1 MFGLFKP
8 NGKLGIDIGTA
19 SIKIIELE
27 NKNGHFSLT
36 NYGLFEL
43 KGSTNAAG
51 VAGQNIL
58 RLPDDEIVWGIKEV
72 IKKANI
78 KSVNV
83 IASIPSFSTFSTVIR
98 MPYLSEQDLARAIP
112 FEAKK
117 YIPIPLDEVNM
128 DWSIIEAAQ
137 NKNNPEKPMVDVFLA
152 AVPKVETL
160 RYQRIMQNAG
170 LALKA
175 IELENSA
182 LIRGL
187 IGNDLSPIVVVNIGG
202 RSTSILIVS
211 KGYERIGH
219 NYEIGGFEI
228 TKSIAR
234 SLNISPEKAEELKK
248 KMGLNQNDDN
258 IIQQAMTSLVDMMVF
273 ETNKTIANYEE
284 FSGQKVTKV
293 MLVGGMVNMPNFL
306 NYFKQ
311 KLNREVFA
319 GNPMARVVI
328 PQDLNKIVGEIS
340 STFAVATG
348 LAMRE
353 T

>member
-1 MFGLFKP
+1 MFGLFKA

-19 SIKIIELE
+19 SIKVVELE
-27 NKNGHFSLT
+27 EKSSRFNLI

-58 RLPDDEIVWGIKEV
+58 KLPDDEIVWGLKEV
-72 IKKANI
+72 INKAAI
-78 KSVNV
+78 KSKNV
-83 IASIPSFSTFSTVIR
+83 VASIPSFSTFSTVIQ
-98 MPYLSEQDLARAIP
+98 MPYLSEQDLAKAIP

-117 YIPIPLDEVNM
+117 YIPIPLEEVNM
-128 DWSIIEAAQ
+128 DWSIIEASQ
-137 NKNNPEKPMVDVFLA
+137 NRNNPGQPMVDVFMA
-152 AVPKVETL
+152 AVPKVETV
-160 RYQRIMQNAG
+160 RYQKIMQGAG
-170 LALKA
+170 LTLRAL
-175 IELENSA
+175 ELENSA

-187 IGNDLSPIVVVNIGG
+187 VGNDLSPIVVVNIGG

-211 KGYERIGH
+211 KGYERVGH

-258 IIQQAMTSLVDMMVF
+258 IIQQAMSSLIDMMVF

-284 FSGQKVTKV
+284 SSNQKVTKV

-311 KLNREVFA
+311 KLNRDVSA
-319 GNPMARVVI
+319 GNPMARVVL
-328 PQDLNKIVGEIS
+328 PQGLGKIVGEIA
-340 STFAVATG
+340 STFAVAAG

-353 T
+353 I

>member
-1 MFGLFKP
+1 MFGLFES
-8 NGKLGIDIGTA
+8 NSKLGIDIGTA
-19 SIKIIELE
+19 TIKVVELE
-27 NKNGHFSLT
+27 KKDNRFNLL

-43 KGSTNAAG
+43 KGSTSTTG

-58 RLPDDEIVWGIKEV
+58 KLPDDEIIWGLKEVLSKAGIK
-72 IKKANI
+72 
-78 KSVNV
+78 SRNV
-83 IASIPSFSTFSTVIR
+83 IASIPSFSTFSTIIR
-98 MPYLSEQDLARAIP
+98 MPYLSENELARAIP
-112 FEAKK
+112 MEAKK
-117 YIPIPLDEVNM
+117 YVPIPLDEVSM
-128 DWSIIEAAQ
+128 DWSIVEATQ
-137 NKNNPEKPMVDVFLA
+137 NKNDPGKPMVDIFIA
-152 AVPKVETL
+152 AVPKGETD
-160 RYQRIMQNAG
+160 RYQKIMHGAG
-170 LALKA
+170 LNLKA

-187 IGNDLSPIVVVNIGG
+187 VGNDLSPVAIINIGG

-219 NYEIGGFEI
+219 NYEVGGFEI

-234 SLNISPEKAEELKK
+234 SLNVSPEKAEELKK
-248 KMGLNQNDDN
+248 KMGLSQNDGN
-258 IIQQAMTSLVDMMVF
+258 IIQQAMASLIDMMVF

-284 FSGQKVTKV
+284 SSGQKVAKV

-311 KLNREVFA
+311 KLGREIFP
-319 GNPMARVVI
+319 GNPMARVVF
-328 PQDLNKIVGEIS
+328 PQGLNPAMGEIA

-353 T
+353 V